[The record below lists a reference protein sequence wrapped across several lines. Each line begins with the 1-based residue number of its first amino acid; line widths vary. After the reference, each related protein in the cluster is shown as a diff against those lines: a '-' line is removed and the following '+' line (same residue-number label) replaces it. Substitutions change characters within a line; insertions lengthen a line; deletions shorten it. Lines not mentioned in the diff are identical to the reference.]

1 MAQPADRRCDHPR
14 GPYDGVAGGCRR
26 KDGGSKFLYRTRP
39 ATNGSPSRSRDG
51 SNNGSNNSR
60 SRHFCPSCTL
70 SWGDED
76 FEDRLLEALDQC
88 SELIVLLTPEAL
100 QRPYVWMELGAVWKT
115 RKRASVILYRLA
127 VEDLRKRSEVPLFLL
142 KSELI
147 AINRDTERFLKQL
160 QARFRASRTRR

>member
-1 MAQPADRRCDHPR
+1 MPAQRRRVEVFISHASCDEW
-14 GPYDGVAGGCRR
+14 VAKQIARR
-26 KDGGSKFLYRTRP
+26 IEQFKVKL
-39 ATNGSPSRSRDG
+39 
-51 SNNGSNNSR
+51 
-60 SRHFCPSCTL
+60 
-70 SWGDED
+70 GDED

-147 AINRDTERFLKQL
+147 DINRDTERFLKQL

>member
-1 MAQPADRRCDHPR
+1 MPAQRRRVEVFISHASCDEW
-14 GPYDGVAGGCRR
+14 VAKQIARR
-26 KDGGSKFLYRTRP
+26 IEQFKVATFL
-39 ATNGSPSRSRDG
+39 SEL
-51 SNNGSNNSR
+51 
-60 SRHFCPSCTL
+60 HIKL
-70 SWGDED
+70 GDED

-127 VEDLRKRSEVPLFLL
+127 VEDLRKRNEVPLFLL

-147 AINRDTERFLKQL
+147 DINRDTERFLKQL